1 MIPCQIAGRSWLLQG
16 EPEARLETLPSAIS
30 DPAHP
35 PAAWALLC
43 PGLKSPL
50 CWAES
55 SPLYGPC
62 MTPCCGEGKGVS
74 AQTRAW
80 GGVPAG
86 GTLAI
91 VMARMDWGLG
101 RVAVDSGS

>member
-1 MIPCQIAGRSWLLQG
+1 
-16 EPEARLETLPSAIS
+16 
-30 DPAHP
+30 
-35 PAAWALLC
+35 
-43 PGLKSPL
+43 
-50 CWAES
+50 
-55 SPLYGPC
+55 